1 MAKITEAELLDLFG
15 AEDVPHGPAAAARWD
30 SPDRRAERYRQA
42 LEGILACA
50 PCNSAVIMLQAVA
63 AHALGYEALERELL
77 HRLEPSRD
85 EPPSDEPPP

>member
-1 MAKITEAELLDLFG
+1 MAKISDDELRDLFG
-15 AEDVPHGPAAAARWD
+15 VEDVPHGRAAAERWD
-30 SPDRRAERYRQA
+30 SPDKRAERYRQA

-50 PCNSAVIMLQAVA
+50 PCSRAVIMLQAVA

-85 EPPSDEPPP
+85 EPPT

>member
-1 MAKITEAELLDLFG
+1 MSKITEAELLDLFG
-15 AEDVPHGPAAAARWD
+15 AEDVPHGPAAARWD

-50 PCNSAVIMLQAVA
+50 PCNRAVIMLQAVA

-85 EPPSDEPPP
+85 EPPT